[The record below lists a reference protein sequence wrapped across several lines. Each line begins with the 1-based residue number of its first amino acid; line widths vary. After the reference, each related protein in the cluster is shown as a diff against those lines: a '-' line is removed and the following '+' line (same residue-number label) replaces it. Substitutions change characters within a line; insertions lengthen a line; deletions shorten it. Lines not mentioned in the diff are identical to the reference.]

1 MLNKRKKK
9 KSNPKNVDSDL
20 DFFGAAIVIIS
31 ILVCLFFLVLEYI
44 KE

>member
-9 KSNPKNVDSDL
+9 KSNPEHVASDL
-20 DFFGAAIVIIS
+20 DYFGAAIVIIS

-44 KE
+44 KK

>member
-1 MLNKRKKK
+1 MLNIRKKK
-9 KSNPKNVDSDL
+9 KSNPKHVDSDL